1 MPKYGISAPDMTTST
16 AVATAL
22 YLHANAA
29 GERAEVVEFIMT
41 GSGSTAAADTQ
52 HRATALMST
61 AGTAG
66 TAGSNPT
73 PSLFSGAGSGVAAN
87 CLAGAAYTAEPTTY
101 SAATAPVAFGFNQ
114 RGGMRWA
121 VPQGEG
127 IRINNAFTDK
137 AVGWRV
143 ISSAAGKIDAN
154 IHFWE

>member
-1 MPKYGISAPDMTTST
+1 MPKYGTSALDFTTST
-16 AVATAL
+16 STTTAL

-29 GERAEVVEFIMT
+29 GERAEIVEFIMT
-41 GSGSTAAADTQ
+41 GSGSTAPADTQ
-52 HRATALMST
+52 HRALAFHST
-61 AGTAG
+61 GGTAG

-73 PSLFSGAGSGVAAN
+73 PSSFGGSGSSISAN
-87 CLAGAAYTAEPTTY
+87 CLAGAAYTAEPGTY
-101 SAATAPVAFGFNQ
+101 STNPAPIVLSLNQ

-127 IRINNAFTDK
+127 MTINNAHTEK